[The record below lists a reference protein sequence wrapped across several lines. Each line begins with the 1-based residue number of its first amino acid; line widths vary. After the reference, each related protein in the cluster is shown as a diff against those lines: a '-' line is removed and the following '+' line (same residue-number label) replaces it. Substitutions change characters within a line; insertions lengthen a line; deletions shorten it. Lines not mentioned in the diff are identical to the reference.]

1 MGSEIDIEWFDV
13 KEYLDSRG
21 IYYDESGKNVQE
33 GWIGVNCL
41 WCEDESNHLG
51 IDLENKGINC
61 WRCPVKGTIIKL
73 IMKVERCSFA
83 SSLRI
88 VRKFSHISALTDR
101 RSQGP
106 EQMPNA
112 QKQLELPRLSEN
124 QLLQIH
130 SDYLHSRN
138 FDPQFIFDK
147 YRLRCN
153 GPVGNFNL
161 RLIIPFYTRK
171 RLVTYTTRDVTGKAR
186 IPYIHCSKVKSILHP
201 KDTLYNIDTVEDTA
215 LVLEGVTDVWRMGD
229 GAVATMGDKFT
240 AKQVTLLKNLK
251 RCFILYDT
259 EDEAQENA
267 ERLAYN
273 LSVTVPD
280 VHVLGLGDGDPADI
294 SPDDAKSIRKE
305 IFGRVY

>member
-1 MGSEIDIEWFDV
+1 MGSEVDIEYFDV
-13 KEYLDSRG
+13 KEYLDNRG
-21 IYYDESGKNVQE
+21 IYYDESGKNVQD
-33 GWIGVNCL
+33 GWIGIRCL

-51 IDLENKGINC
+51 IDLEKKGINC

-73 IMKVERCSFA
+73 IMKVDRCSFA
-83 SSLRI
+83 ESLRV

-101 RSQGP
+101 RSHGP
-106 EQMPNA
+106 EQMPQA
-112 QKQLELPRLSEN
+112 ATHLELPSICEN

-130 SDYLHSRN
+130 SDYLASRN
-138 FDPQFIFDK
+138 FDPQYIFDK
-147 YRLRCN
+147 YKLRCN
-153 GPVGNFNL
+153 GPVGDFAM
-161 RLIIPFYTRK
+161 RLIIPFYERK

-186 IPYIHCSKVKSILHP
+186 IPYIHCSKVLSILHP

-240 AKQVTLLKNLK
+240 GKQVALLKNLK

-267 ERLAYN
+267 ERLAFN

-280 VHVLGLGDGDPADI
+280 VHVLGLEEGDPADI
-294 SPDDAKSIRKE
+294 SPEDAKSIRRE